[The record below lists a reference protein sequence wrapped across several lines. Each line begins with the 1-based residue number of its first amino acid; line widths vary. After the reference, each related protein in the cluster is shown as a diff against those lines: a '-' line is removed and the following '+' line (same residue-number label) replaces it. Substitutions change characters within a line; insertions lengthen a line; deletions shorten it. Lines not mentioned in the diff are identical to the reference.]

1 MWSRKRL
8 QRLCHCSTSSP
19 TFVVLVDLRVTE
31 AGRKRWWSRVQGYV
45 PGSVQGW
52 LGGGGENGGER
63 LSTELRGCVL
73 KVRMRWQDSLTG
85 DHGLWWMS
93 FSGSTRFP
101 SEEAVDLPQLAKCK
115 DLEPASISIC
125 VHRRPPLS
133 LPRSKPPRL
142 KPPRAPPF
150 FKRLSVSRSISAS
163 SLTFFGNRPPS
174 PTASFP
180 PLHLPF
186 TLLASIWIAEREG
199 YNSWHADH
207 RYWILYQKGRFLIKN
222 RGQRRIEAFDTET
235 SDSQ

>member
-1 MWSRKRL
+1 MVWSRKRL

-19 TFVVLVDLRVTE
+19 TFVVLVDLRVT
-31 AGRKRWWSRVQGYV
+31 AGRKRWWSRVQGNV

-101 SEEAVDLPQLAKCK
+101 SEEAVGLPQLAKCK
-115 DLEPASISIC
+115 DLEHASISIC

-133 LPRSKPPRL
+133 LPRSKPPRS
-142 KPPRAPPF
+142 KPSTGTTISP
-150 FKRLSVSRSISAS
+150 FKRLQIDLGEQSHVHS
-163 SLTFFGNRPPS
+163 SWN
-174 PTASFP
+174 
-180 PLHLPF
+180 
-186 TLLASIWIAEREG
+186 
-199 YNSWHADH
+199 ADH

-235 SDSQ
+235 SDGQRCCLVSV